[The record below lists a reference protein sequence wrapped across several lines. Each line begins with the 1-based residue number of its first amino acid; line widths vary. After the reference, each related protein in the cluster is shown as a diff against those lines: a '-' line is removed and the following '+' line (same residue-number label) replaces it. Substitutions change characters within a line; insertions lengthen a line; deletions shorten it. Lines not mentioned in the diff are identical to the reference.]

1 MEHQQKLTLENL
13 YWLRWRLQARIQ
25 VLASEIAD
33 LDEDIKHLTDGSYE
47 NHA

>member
-1 MEHQQKLTLENL
+1 MEHQQKLALENL
-13 YWLRWRLQARIQ
+13 YWLRARLQRRMEI
-25 VLASEIAD
+25 LTSEIAD